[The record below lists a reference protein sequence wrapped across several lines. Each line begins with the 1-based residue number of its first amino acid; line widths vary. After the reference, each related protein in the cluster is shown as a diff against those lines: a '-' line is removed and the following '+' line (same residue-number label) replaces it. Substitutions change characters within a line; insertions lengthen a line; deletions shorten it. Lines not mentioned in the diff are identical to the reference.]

1 MTDDVALGRSGLRV
15 PRLMIG
21 CWAWGDERYWSYRRE
36 QAGGL
41 LDAFDVACDG
51 GLAAFDTA
59 EVYGDGASEKI
70 LGFFTRRHRGAVQ
83 VATKFGLL
91 PGRTASTLPLALR
104 ASLRRLGRARVE
116 LYQVHWPDQRMAS
129 VVSLMDAL
137 ADAVADGLA
146 VAVGVSNFSADEV
159 RRAHA
164 ALARRGVA
172 LASNQVR
179 YGLLDR
185 AVERDGVLDACR
197 ELDVTLLAYSPLAQG
212 ALSGSYDASTRPTD
226 RRATEPWFAP
236 SALTAATPLVSRLR
250 ELGAARGVGPSE
262 VALAWTLR
270 DGVVPIVGCRT
281 GAHAAAAVRARS
293 ITLTV
298 EERDELSR
306 LA

>member
-1 MTDDVALGRSGLRV
+1 MSDVALGRSGLRV

-21 CWAWGDERYWSYRRE
+21 CWAWGDERYWAYRKE
-36 QAGGL
+36 QSAGL
-41 LDAFDVACDG
+41 VDAFDAACDG
-51 GLAAFDTA
+51 GLTAFDTA
-59 EVYGDGASEKI
+59 EVYGDGASERI
-70 LGFFTRRHRGAVQ
+70 LGYLARRRAGGVQ
-83 VATKFGLL
+83 LATKFGLL
-91 PGRTASTLPLALR
+91 PGRAARTLPLALR

-129 VVSLMDAL
+129 IPALMDAL

-185 AVERDGVLDACR
+185 AAERDGVRDACR

-212 ALSGSYDASTRPTD
+212 ALSGAYDASRRPAD

-236 SALTAATPLVSRLR
+236 SALEAARPLVARLR
-250 ELGAARGVGPSE
+250 ALGDARGVGPSE
-262 VALAWTLR
+262 IALAWALQ

-281 GAHAAAAVRARS
+281 GAHAAAAVTALS
-293 ITLTV
+293 VTLSDD
-298 EERDELSR
+298 ERDELSR